1 MTSHFKR
8 IKAIAEVYRL
18 KSARL
23 SIPKTTTTTTLSSS
37 LIREG
42 KTITGHK
49 HIVEHFNNFLTSFSI
64 NLQKKVQCN
73 KKHSSSF
80 LKNLNKPFLL
90 HLLWQKK

>member
-64 NLQKKVQCN
+64 NLQKR
-73 KKHSSSF
+73 SSAPKSI
-80 LKNLNKPFLL
+80 PRAS
-90 HLLWQKK
+90 